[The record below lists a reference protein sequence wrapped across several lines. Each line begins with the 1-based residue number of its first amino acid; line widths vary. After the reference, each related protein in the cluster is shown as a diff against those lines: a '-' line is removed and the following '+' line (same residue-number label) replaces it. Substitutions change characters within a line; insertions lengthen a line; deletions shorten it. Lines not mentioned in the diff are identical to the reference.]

1 MSKQQK
7 TKKTPVPLKGE
18 SQASNRAFTIP
29 NIICLVRILL
39 ITPFVEFFLDGQYEY
54 AALVI
59 IISGLSDCLDGFIAR
74 KFNQESE
81 LGKILDP
88 LADKLTVLAVGIC
101 LAIIQ
106 PLFLPIMVI
115 LLIKDLF
122 MLIGSSKVIKK
133 GILVPKSKWYGK
145 LGTVMFYVSV
155 AFIVFN
161 EIMQNSYDP
170 LVYIPEKVGLII
182 SMVMLCI
189 TAAVMIFAFV
199 MYTFM
204 FKEIMTQAKDME
216 NDEISAAV
224 TNADDQ

>member
-161 EIMQNSYDP
+161 EIMQNSDDP

-216 NDEISAAV
+216 NEEISAAV